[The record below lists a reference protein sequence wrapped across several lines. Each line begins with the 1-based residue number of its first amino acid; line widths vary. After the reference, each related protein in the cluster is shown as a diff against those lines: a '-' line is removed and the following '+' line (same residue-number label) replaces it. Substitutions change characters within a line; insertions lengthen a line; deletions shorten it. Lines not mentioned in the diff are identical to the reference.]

1 MSIAAAFYGFTPILI
16 PQGQSLEKLAELLNR
31 TQADVLVAAAGTI
44 PLKELAKHYSGLKQV
59 VWVVER
65 LSRHMDWNEV
75 PEGFGGKADVL
86 AWHDI
91 VDQKEESNSSEV
103 PIDDSRSTKPSIVTV
118 SQNHDKGADGYEI
131 VKFTSEVRG
140 LSFRWSSAVL
150 IWYFRTSWP
159 QLQDKYQHC
168 QETIA

>member
-1 MSIAAAFYGFTPILI
+1 M
-16 PQGQSLEKLAELLNR
+16 LAKLLNR

-65 LSRHMDWNEV
+65 SSRHMDWNEV

-91 VDQKEESNSSEV
+91 VDQKEEPNSSEV
-103 PIDDSRSTKPSIVTV
+103 PIDVLGSTQPSIVTIY
-118 SQNHDKGADGYEI
+118 QNHDGVDGYEI
-131 VKFTSEVRG
+131 VEFTSKVR
-140 LSFRWSSAVL
+140 F
-150 IWYFRTSWP
+150 
-159 QLQDKYQHC
+159 
-168 QETIA
+168 